1 MPKKS
6 REAEIIEVE
15 PEPEP
20 EPEIK
25 ISKRTGKP
33 VRPLTEAQKANLAKG
48 REKAI
53 ATRKALIEGI
63 DLEKRAENIKRAKEE
78 VHRAKIDAQKKKYEE
93 AVKDFDDEPVKPVP
107 IIKKDK
113 KVKKKVIKYV
123 EESSSDS
130 DSEEEVII
138 KKKKKE
144 RPPPAP
150 TPEPSIPEQI
160 TRQNLRSKLE
170 AEQSNSFA
178 KLMMPSYF

>member
-6 REAEIIEVE
+6 REAEIIEV
-15 PEPEP
+15 EPEP

-78 VHRAKIDAQKKKYEE
+78 VHRAKIESQKKKYDE
-93 AVKDFDDEPVKPVP
+93 AVKDFDDEPEPVKPVP
-107 IIKKDK
+107 IVKRDK

-123 EESSSDS
+123 EESSDS

-138 KKKKKE
+138 KKKKKDKA
-144 RPPPAP
+144 PPPTP

-178 KLMMPSYF
+178 KLMMPSYY

>member
-63 DLEKRAENIKRAKEE
+63 DLEKRAENIKKAKEE
-78 VHRAKIDAQKKKYEE
+78 VHRAKIESQKKKYEE
-93 AVKDFDDEPVKPVP
+93 AVKEFDDEPEPVKPVP
-107 IIKKDK
+107 IVKKDK

-123 EESSSDS
+123 DESSSDS
-130 DSEEEVII
+130 DSEEEVIVR
-138 KKKKKE
+138 KKKKDK
-144 RPPPAP
+144 AP
-150 TPEPSIPEQI
+150 PEPSIPEQI

>member
-1 MPKKS
+1 MPKKI
-6 REAEIIEVE
+6 REAEVIEV
-15 PEPEP
+15 EPEP

-33 VRPLTEAQKANLAKG
+33 VRPLTEAQKTNLAKG

-63 DLEKRAENIKRAKEE
+63 DLEKRAENIKKAKEE
-78 VHRAKIDAQKKKYEE
+78 VHRAKVEAQKKKYDE
-93 AVKDFDDEPVKPVP
+93 AVKDFDDEPEPVKPVP

-130 DSEEEVII
+130 DSEEEVIVR
-138 KKKKKE
+138 KKKKDKV
-144 RPPPAP
+144 PPA
-150 TPEPSIPEQI
+150 PEPSIPEQI

-178 KLMMPSYF
+178 KLLMPSYF